1 MYVFCSL
8 FFRGLWEANCL
19 CKESI
24 VKKIGSLSA
33 QGSMTSSNIFGGKDL
48 IIMKILITG
57 GTGTISSGLVQES
70 VNQGF
75 KTYAITRGTNNVRNI
90 SGAIYLKANIWNR
103 DEVNSAIKN
112 LEFDVVVEC
121 LVYGVE
127 QLRISLENFGTKCMH
142 FFFISTTGIFRR
154 ESNQRIREETPKEI
168 KEWNYTKTK
177 IECEEYLIDYC
188 KKHQLKYTIIRPVV
202 TYGDYRVPFPI
213 ATRNP
218 SWSFFDRLKSG
229 KPMLACKSVK
239 FSVMHIMDFSRAVV
253 SLFQNERSMNEDFN
267 IATREGEIF
276 WDDVIE
282 IASQKYGVSSFI
294 VHVPVECL
302 CSVYREIYDEIKWN
316 KSLPLLMDDTKLK
329 SVLPDYTQKIDI
341 VNGINSISDNM
352 EAEFLKNRL
361 RIDYNWNKQC
371 DIVLL
376 YALKKGMLGKE
387 EENRLQQY
395 FRTVEAK
402 YLKELNASAQILF
415 LKNVVKT
422 LLHRW

>member
-1 MYVFCSL
+1 M
-8 FFRGLWEANCL
+8 
-19 CKESI
+19 
-24 VKKIGSLSA
+24 
-33 QGSMTSSNIFGGKDL
+33 
-48 IIMKILITG
+48 
-57 GTGTISSGLVQES
+57 
-70 VNQGF
+70 
-75 KTYAITRGTNNVRNI
+75 
-90 SGAIYLKANIWNR
+90 
-103 DEVNSAIKN
+103 
-112 LEFDVVVEC
+112 
-121 LVYGVE
+121 
-127 QLRISLENFGTKCMH
+127 
-142 FFFISTTGIFRR
+142 
-154 ESNQRIREETPKEI
+154 
-168 KEWNYTKTK
+168 
-177 IECEEYLIDYC
+177 
-188 KKHQLKYTIIRPVV
+188 
-202 TYGDYRVPFPI
+202 
-213 ATRNP
+213 
-218 SWSFFDRLKSG
+218 
-229 KPMLACKSVK
+229 
-239 FSVMHIMDFSRAVV
+239 
-253 SLFQNERSMNEDFN
+253 
-267 IATREGEIF
+267 
-276 WDDVIE
+276 
-282 IASQKYGVSSFI
+282 
-294 VHVPVECL
+294 PVECL